1 MASENHEHHHEAH
14 KEHHE
19 EHHHEHKKCFLGKD
33 RIWKIATIVFAI
45 AFILF
50 FVLFLTADRGTNNSN
65 STGTDASCSIT
76 PDANLIGEQ
85 TVDFLSANF
94 PVTGIVLKNAVL
106 ERGLVNVTISVQ
118 GQDLNIFTSTD
129 GEILFIPGGAPIYK
143 TEYAAEKAAAEAEAA
158 KPADVPKTTK
168 PKVDVF
174 VMSHCPYGTQ
184 VEKGLLPVVNLL
196 KDKADIQIKFVN
208 YAMHGTTEIT
218 EEINQYCIQQEY
230 SDKYY
235 SYLGCFLE
243 DGNTSR
249 CIAKEGFDTT
259 LLEACYTQ
267 TDTDFNI
274 SGMYADKATWKG
286 DFPTFAIYDAENQL
300 YGVQGSP
307 STVIN
312 GVLVKNMPRD
322 SQGILDNIC
331 AAFTDSDKPSECNTE
346 LSTTTPGPGFGF
358 DSTSTNTDA
367 SCS

>member
-1 MASENHEHHHEAH
+1 MVSENHVHHEAH

-19 EHHHEHKKCFLGKD
+19 EHHHSARKCFLGKD
-33 RIWKIATIVFAI
+33 KIWKIATIVSAI
-45 AFILF
+45 AFIVFL
-50 FVLFLTADRGTNNSN
+50 VLFLTAGRGTDNPNPV
-65 STGTDASCSIT
+65 GTDDSCSIT
-76 PDANLIGEQ
+76 PNANLIGEQ
-85 TVDFLSANF
+85 TVDFLSSNF
-94 PVTGIVLKNAVL
+94 PVTGIVLKSAVL

-143 TEYAAEKAAAEAEAA
+143 TEYIAQKAAAEAEAS
-158 KPADVPKTTK
+158 KPIDVPKTAK
-168 PKVDVF
+168 PKAEFF

-184 VEKGLLPVVNLL
+184 IEKGLLPVVNLL
-196 KDKADIQIKFVN
+196 KGKVDIQIKFVN
-208 YAMHGTTEIT
+208 YAMHGLTEVN

-235 SYLGCFLE
+235 DYLGCFLE

-249 CIAKEGFDTT
+249 CIEKEGFDTSV
-259 LLEACYTQ
+259 LEACYTQ

-274 SGMYADKATWKG
+274 SGMYANKSTWKG

-300 YGVQGSP
+300 YGVAGSP

-322 SQGILDNIC
+322 SQGILDSIC
-331 AAFTDSDKPSECNTE
+331 SAFTDSDKPSECNTE

-358 DSTSTNTDA
+358 DSTSSGTDA